1 MNTASRTP
9 EGHAPENHTPESHTP
24 EDWNATTP
32 LPGAEPTA
40 GLGSGQG
47 SGQSP
52 AGSREARARTF
63 VAAVRSQLTDL
74 GPEEVDELTDG
85 LAADLTDRLGEDPAL
100 GDPVKYAAELR
111 QAAGLPQ
118 RAARADARRSVTE
131 SWAALARG
139 WHAWWGA
146 TPARV
151 AVRDFALAV
160 RPLWWVARGGALA
173 AVLCMLVGIPS
184 LAVWALVSVA
194 TVIVSVQWGRGRW
207 APEGWGAWL
216 RRVASLVAVLAI
228 VLLSP
233 AALGLLRG
241 ATTPYVEEPDMQTSW
256 GLTSNG
262 TEISNI
268 FVYDCAGQP
277 LDGVQLFTQDGTPL
291 HTGVG
296 DPRDA
301 DWVPGT
307 GNDPETGEFFE
318 YHRNAVA
325 TMPDEWNVFPLSEA
339 YGSPGTYPGP
349 GATAQAPTLPYE
361 RVPSLGNCDALA
373 GSATDTEGK
382 DPEAKGPEAK
392 DPESKDQQA
401 QDSAAKDSA
410 G

>member
-9 EGHAPENHTPESHTP
+9 EGHAPESRTP

-40 GLGSGQG
+40 GLGFGQG
-47 SGQSP
+47 A

-63 VAAVRSQLTDL
+63 VAAVRSQLADL

-118 RAARADARRSVTE
+118 RASRSDARHSVAE
-131 SWAALARG
+131 SWAALVRG
-139 WHAWWGA
+139 WHAWWAG

-151 AVRDFALAV
+151 AVRDFALAL

-207 APEGWGAWL
+207 APDGWGVWL
-216 RRVASLVAVLAI
+216 RRVASAVSVLAI

-241 ATTPYVEEPDMQTSW
+241 STTPYVEEPDMQTSW

-268 FVYDCAGQP
+268 FAYDCAGQP
-277 LDGVQLFTQDGTPL
+277 LDGVQLFAQDGTPL
-291 HTGVG
+291 HTGAG

-301 DWVPGT
+301 DWLPASGA
-307 GNDPETGEFFE
+307 DPETGELLD
-318 YHRNAVA
+318 YRRNAVA
-325 TMPDEWNVFPLSEA
+325 TMPDEWNVFPLREA
-339 YGSPGTYPGP
+339 RVLDGVYPDP
-349 GATAQAPTLPYE
+349 DATGEASVLPYE

-373 GSATDTEGK
+373 GSAADTETKEPKANDAETQGADAK
-382 DPEAKGPEAK
+382 SADAKGAEAT
-392 DPESKDQQA
+392 PNSE
-401 QDSAAKDSA
+401 